1 MWSLRIPYTPLP
13 QLHQTVSPHSWTLT
27 LHVLHPSHNT
37 HTIQDAGHL
46 STPGWIFRIWKT
58 QTKLDIATCWKPMR
72 WGAMACSELTGGNY
86 YLSHYLSTHT
96 LGKSDQAF
104 KHAYSGP
111 CCKSNRRSRLSFK
124 TIKPASYSNQQN
136 KEKLYPTLVDEK
148 KNCYVSSWKETDG
161 LLKAGLQLIKY
172 HSIWG
177 HRRGQYDKA
186 AWSQTTQRFHAGQR
200 VTTRRQ

>member
-1 MWSLRIPYTPLP
+1 MWSLRIPYTPLL

-46 STPGWIFRIWKT
+46 STPSWIFRNWT
-58 QTKLDIATCWKPMR
+58 LQLAESQWD
-72 WGAMACSELTGGNY
+72 GVQMACSELTGGNY

-111 CCKSNRRSRLSFK
+111 CCKSNRRSRLRFK
-124 TIKPASYSNQQN
+124 TIKPPSYSNQQN

-148 KNCYVSSWKETDG
+148 KTAMSLHGK
-161 LLKAGLQLIKY
+161 
-172 HSIWG
+172 
-177 HRRGQYDKA
+177 R
-186 AWSQTTQRFHAGQR
+186 QTAY
-200 VTTRRQ
+200 